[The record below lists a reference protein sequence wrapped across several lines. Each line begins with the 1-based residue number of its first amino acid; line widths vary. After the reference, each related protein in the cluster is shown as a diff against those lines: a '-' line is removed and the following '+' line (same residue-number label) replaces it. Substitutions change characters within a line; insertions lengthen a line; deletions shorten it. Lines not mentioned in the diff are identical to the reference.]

1 MAAKVYKTK
10 SGKYSVRLTFSN
22 GKTLAAGPPRTQA
35 S

>member
-10 SGKYSVRLTFSN
+10 SGKYSVRLTFPN
-22 GKTLAAGPPRTQA
+22 GKTLAAGPPREQA